1 ETLMPML
8 IEGRRA
14 YLRDRWRRLDLAV
27 ALLTLLCGAFFLFR
41 RVVHHVDTV
50 VEDVDVPILCLR
62 FALQPIRMI
71 STASMVVR
79 ARMLHQEVLTE
90 RLEETAFVDP
100 RRPCALESVLSL
112 DLAAELRD
120 LLPSYLKCLDWQLA
134 YSPKVHGTSMNTF
147 YRQQDGPNILVVRDA
162 HGGLFGGFA
171 TEPWKPQEVKPSSLQ
186 HGLSIRRQV
195 TRPQR
200 SKTKACERPQEAQV
214 LRLFRTHCARRS
226 VRQLR
231 GPQDQADQPSRGWM
245 FIGLCLQG
253 IESFNGATPRCWAW
267 GAPWL
272 SAMTSCAVAPLT
284 ARSLGPLRC
293 LL

>member
-1 ETLMPML
+1 
-8 IEGRRA
+8 
-14 YLRDRWRRLDLAV
+14 RRLDLAV

-147 YRQQDGPNILVVRDA
+147 YRQQ
-162 HGGLFGGFA
+162 
-171 TEPWKPQEVKPSSLQ
+171 
-186 HGLSIRRQV
+186 
-195 TRPQR
+195 
-200 SKTKACERPQEAQV
+200 
-214 LRLFRTHCARRS
+214 
-226 VRQLR
+226 
-231 GPQDQADQPSRGWM
+231 
-245 FIGLCLQG
+245 
-253 IESFNGATPRCWAW
+253 
-267 GAPWL
+267 
-272 SAMTSCAVAPLT
+272 
-284 ARSLGPLRC
+284 
-293 LL
+293 

>member
-1 ETLMPML
+1 
-8 IEGRRA
+8 
-14 YLRDRWRRLDLAV
+14 
-27 ALLTLLCGAFFLFR
+27 
-41 RVVHHVDTV
+41 
-50 VEDVDVPILCLR
+50 LR

-90 RLEETAFVDP
+90 RLEETASVDP

-171 TEPWKPQEVKPSSLQ
+171 TEPWKPQ
-186 HGLSIRRQV
+186 
-195 TRPQR
+195 
-200 SKTKACERPQEAQV
+200 
-214 LRLFRTHCARRS
+214 
-226 VRQLR
+226 
-231 GPQDQADQPSRGWM
+231 
-245 FIGLCLQG
+245 
-253 IESFNGATPRCWAW
+253 
-267 GAPWL
+267 
-272 SAMTSCAVAPLT
+272 
-284 ARSLGPLRC
+284 
-293 LL
+293 